1 VLAPFSD
8 SAALVFGLNGLAFHC
23 GILAFQGLDFVSW
36 WMPALFAFIVPI
48 NAPWHE
54 LLLAGWREETPWFLP
69 AAIYTALQVLAAA
82 TLYDLWL
89 DDVLPFS
96 CCPMFM
102 PPRNPFDT
110 LPKWWTMADAPI
122 SGRTRDAGAMEPL
135 YWSPAS
141 CVFEMPVEEAALLP
155 QKVVWFGSSTGT
167 PAEVTKFIAPA
178 CRNKPFML
186 FANFELSAELKQL
199 LHRVVEEANSG
210 ELDFAWDVNKMRQLL
225 ALQQECLDAFQSC
238 VSALRAKE
246 RANERANAV
255 AERLA
260 ASPTKYDTKQQPA
273 IKSKATT
280 SGHSQS
286 KGQNGH
292 SLKRE

>member
-1 VLAPFSD
+1 
-8 SAALVFGLNGLAFHC
+8 
-23 GILAFQGLDFVSW
+23 
-36 WMPALFAFIVPI
+36 
-48 NAPWHE
+48 
-54 LLLAGWREETPWFLP
+54 
-69 AAIYTALQVLAAA
+69 
-82 TLYDLWL
+82 
-89 DDVLPFS
+89 
-96 CCPMFM
+96 
-102 PPRNPFDT
+102 
-110 LPKWWTMADAPI
+110 
-122 SGRTRDAGAMEPL
+122 
-135 YWSPAS
+135 
-141 CVFEMPVEEAALLP
+141 
-155 QKVVWFGSSTGT
+155 
-167 PAEVTKFIAPA
+167 
-178 CRNKPFML
+178 
-186 FANFELSAELKQL
+186 
-199 LHRVVEEANSG
+199 
-210 ELDFAWDVNKMRQLL
+210 MRQLL